1 YTRPRYNHALA
12 LLKLRRYEEGE
23 QELLKA
29 LEVEPE
35 NREYFSALANLY
47 LNFRMIDKA
56 EQLARSI
63 LQRVPNHPDAAQLL
77 EMINQGKK
85 NQ

>member
-1 YTRPRYNHALA
+1 M
-12 LLKLRRYEEGE
+12 
-23 QELLKA
+23 LKA

-35 NREYFSALANLY
+35 NREYFSTLANLY
-47 LNFRMIDKA
+47 LNFRMIDQA

-63 LQRVPNHPDAAQLL
+63 LKSVPEHPDAAQLL
-77 EMINQGKK
+77 EMIDQGNK